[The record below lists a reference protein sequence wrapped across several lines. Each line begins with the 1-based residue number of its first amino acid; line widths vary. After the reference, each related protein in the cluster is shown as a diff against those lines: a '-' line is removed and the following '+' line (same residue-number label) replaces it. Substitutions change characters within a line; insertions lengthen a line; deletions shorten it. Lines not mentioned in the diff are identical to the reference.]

1 LFDFANE
8 LQTQLSGMTTPIN
21 HLDTLASTPV
31 LLGDFGEAS
40 ALGAS
45 HQAAVAEMSELLGQ
59 VQQAVDFAE
68 NITKTVAT
76 GYQNADSD
84 VAGGMKVAGADT
96 ATPTSGSNS
105 QSLWATAYG
114 AAGGHHHAGTGSGG
128 NWDSGG
134 SSNWGNGNWSGTAG
148 QGGGQGGNGG
158 WTATNGNGSGS
169 GIGNGNGIGSGSGS
183 DGGGTW
189 T

>member
-1 LFDFANE
+1 MADKSFFVHLQSLFDFANE

-21 HLDTLASTPV
+21 HLNTLASMPV

-45 HQAAVAEMSELLGQ
+45 HQAAVAEMAELLGQ

-76 GYQNADSD
+76 GYQHADQD
-84 VAGGMKVAGADT
+84 VAGGMKVADT
-96 ATPTSGSNS
+96 STPTAGAGSP
-105 QSLWATAYG
+105 SLWSTAYG
-114 AAGGHHHAGTGSGG
+114 SPG
-128 NWDSGG
+128 
-134 SSNWGNGNWSGTAG
+134 
-148 QGGGQGGNGG
+148 
-158 WTATNGNGSGS
+158 ATNGWGGSGS
-169 GIGNGNGIGSGSGS
+169 GGWGNSLDPGGNGSWDATNGAGNGGAGDWHSNGSG
-183 DGGGTW
+183 GGGSW